1 MAFQA
6 HVFPYGK
13 YCSARNRKLFSG
25 SDNYQMHNSVKHKKQ
40 SFLGVHFFRK
50 IQETDGNCELKGL
63 IYIFNMQLNACS
75 VTAFYVLFAKW
86 FLFLKKTFAC
96 FFFIFVF
103 FFLWRIILI
112 IQRRQLLYTQQP
124 QEQKVR
130 KFFPV
135 IIFKGNFKLVE
146 SIILGIFTRL
156 AVNNSS
162 FDIRALNK
170 LLIKLEFPFAHL
182 FLALLTMETKLASL
196 EILHR

>member
-1 MAFQA
+1 MLYDHYLCPFCQI
-6 HVFPYGK
+6 FP
-13 YCSARNRKLFSG
+13 
-25 SDNYQMHNSVKHKKQ
+25 
-40 SFLGVHFFRK
+40 
-50 IQETDGNCELKGL
+50 
-63 IYIFNMQLNACS
+63 
-75 VTAFYVLFAKW
+75 
-86 FLFLKKTFAC
+86 FLKKKHSLVFC
-96 FFFIFVF
+96 FVLFC
-103 FFLWRIILI
+103 FLWRIILI
-112 IQRRQLLYTQQP
+112 IQRRQLLYMQQP

-162 FDIRALNK
+162 FDIRVLNK

-182 FLALLTMETKLASL
+182 FLALLTMETKLTRL